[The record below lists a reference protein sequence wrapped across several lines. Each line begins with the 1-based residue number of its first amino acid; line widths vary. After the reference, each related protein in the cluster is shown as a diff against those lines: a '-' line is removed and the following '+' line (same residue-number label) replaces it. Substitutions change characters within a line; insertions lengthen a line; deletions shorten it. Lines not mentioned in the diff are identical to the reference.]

1 MRQARNVVTIL
12 VGIAAALWI
21 ASGVFEVL
29 AIMADILA
37 LFGFAWLLNL
47 LIEPFVDVLN
57 RRLPRP
63 WAWALGYLS
72 VLLVLAAFTAPL
84 AAQATTLPDTLPRA
98 IQRATQQADDFLAW
112 LRGRH
117 IPVPF
122 SVSHALESGVIT
134 EEVGPSLLSWS
145 LALLNTGGQF
155 LLVIC
160 IAAAMAAGDN
170 TLRSLILAAMPT
182 PWLKSASLI
191 YDDVRRTYSAAIRG
205 QLAVWSIGMALSLGT
220 MAAFGTPGLLLWI
233 GPIALVRLLPYLGGA
248 LGGTLTIAIILLTM
262 PWPYALV
269 PAFFVFV
276 LQNIFG
282 YIIEPRILGRALQL
296 SPVLVLFAVLVGWKI
311 GGITGI
317 VFGVPAIAFVQTL
330 AEHRLR
336 THTPRQDIVQ
346 VQPARATGY
355 TQVDRDVAVGSSATP
370 PSTPLR

>member
-1 MRQARNVVTIL
+1 MCSIDACHAP
-12 VGIAAALWI
+12 GH
-21 ASGVFEVL
+21 G
-29 AIMADILA
+29 
-37 LFGFAWLLNL
+37 
-47 LIEPFVDVLN
+47 
-57 RRLPRP
+57 
-63 WAWALGYLS
+63 ALGYLS

-134 EEVGPSLLSWS
+134 EEVGPSLLSWP

-220 MAAFGTPGLLLWI
+220 MAAFGTPGLLPGSTYRSGTPAAIPRRRVRRHIDHCYHTAYHALAVRTCSSIFCVCAPEYFWI
-233 GPIALVRLLPYLGGA
+233 YYRATHSGSRFA
-248 LGGTLTIAIILLTM
+248 
-262 PWPYALV
+262 
-269 PAFFVFV
+269 AF
-276 LQNIFG
+276 
-282 YIIEPRILGRALQL
+282 
-296 SPVLVLFAVLVGWKI
+296 
-311 GGITGI
+311 TC
-317 VFGVPAIAFVQTL
+317 
-330 AEHRLR
+330 
-336 THTPRQDIVQ
+336 
-346 VQPARATGY
+346 ARAVRRSCWLEDRRHHWYRLWRASYRICANTG
-355 TQVDRDVAVGSSATP
+355 
-370 PSTPLR
+370 